1 MFRFNRGRLNQRL
14 KHGEKN
20 YLTPAGWKM
29 YKKEKWRR
37 RGIGEK
43 NKIAK
48 HFISIF
54 SPLLLFLVCK
64 TLRTL
69 RLCGELNYYIFYLC
83 LFAPICG

>member
-1 MFRFNRGRLNQRL
+1 ME
-14 KHGEKN
+14 KKN
-20 YLTPAGWKM
+20 YLTQAGWKR
-29 YKKEKWRR
+29 YKKGEMEKKGYWR
-37 RGIGEK
+37 K

-54 SPLLLFLVCK
+54 SPLLLFLVFK

-83 LFAPICG
+83 LFAPICD